1 MSPKW
6 TKHPFGVSVSNSKSS
21 KMNQK
26 TFESTLRK
34 MRSNVSHWH
43 DMATDDTVNDG
54 IAWYDDAKGF
64 ALMLSNEFDV
74 SPIRAGGVISAL
86 SPRNKWERNKIDAW
100 NVFQA
105 VRDDVSPD
113 RLKVST
119 FNSNKIKAFN
129 IAKGKRKISESSR
142 KTHRFAMNVGA
153 FDMNAVTIDSWMLFA
168 FQTKSKSRKD
178 LDTKVTPK
186 QYDIMERKFQRIS
199 RDMGYAPAHLQAV
212 VWLVIRELWG

>member
-1 MSPKW
+1 
-6 TKHPFGVSVSNSKSS
+6 
-21 KMNQK
+21 MNPK
-26 TFESTLRK
+26 TFDKTLSK

-43 DMATDDTVNDG
+43 DIATDDMIEDG
-54 IAWYDDAKGF
+54 LIWYDDAQQF

-105 VRDDVSPD
+105 VRDGVSHD
-113 RLKVST
+113 RVKVCT
-119 FNSNKIKAFN
+119 FNANKVRAFD
-129 IAKGKRKISESSR
+129 IAKGKKQIHEVSR

-168 FQTKSKSRKD
+168 FQTKSKSRKN
-178 LDTKVTPK
+178 LDVKVTPK
-186 QYDIMERKFQRIS
+186 QYDMMERKFQRIS
-199 RDMGYAPAHLQAV
+199 HDMGYAPAHLQAV
-212 VWLVIRELWG
+212 VWVVIRDLWT